1 MLEMEDLQSSLT
13 CQGLTVT
20 TLKGKGRCLYTT
32 KDFSPGD
39 VIISQEPYVSV
50 PNNSSIDSRCEVC
63 FTSGKLKKC
72 SACHVVRY
80 CGSTC
85 QISDWKLH
93 RLECHALSAL
103 NLDRR
108 KSLTPSIRLMVK
120 LYLRRKLQNDKIIP
134 TTTTD
139 NYNLVE
145 ALVSHIADINEKQL
159 VLYAQMANLV
169 NLIIKWPDINIK
181 EVSENFS
188 KLACNAHTI
197 CDSELRPLGT
207 GLYPVVSIINH
218 SCLPNSVLV
227 FEGRMA
233 VVRAVQCI
241 PKGSEVLISYIDSA
255 GSTMARQKALREQY
269 FFTCTCPCCTKVN
282 QFDDVRESAV
292 LEGYRCKDDGCSG
305 FLLRDTDDKGFVC
318 QECGLLRSKEDIVRI
333 ASELKLMADKA
344 AMSLSKG
351 CYVEA
356 QSIYKMVEKLQI
368 NLCHPFSVNLMR
380 TRENLLKIFV
390 ELKDWQEAIV
400 YCKLTV
406 PVYLRVYPPFH
417 PLLGLQYYTWGKLEW
432 FLGNTEDAVKALT
445 KAVDVLRVTHGINIP
460 FMKNL
465 LTMWEEARAEAS
477 YKFSS
482 KDDSRQLMPY
492 V

>member
-1 MLEMEDLQSSLT
+1 
-13 CQGLTVT
+13 
-20 TLKGKGRCLYTT
+20 
-32 KDFSPGD
+32 
-39 VIISQEPYVSV
+39 
-50 PNNSSIDSRCEVC
+50 
-63 FTSGKLKKC
+63 
-72 SACHVVRY
+72 
-80 CGSTC
+80 
-85 QISDWKLH
+85 
-93 RLECHALSAL
+93 
-103 NLDRR
+103 
-108 KSLTPSIRLMVK
+108 
-120 LYLRRKLQNDKIIP
+120 
-134 TTTTD
+134 
-139 NYNLVE
+139 
-145 ALVSHIADINEKQL
+145 
-159 VLYAQMANLV
+159 
-169 NLIIKWPDINIK
+169 
-181 EVSENFS
+181 
-188 KLACNAHTI
+188 
-197 CDSELRPLGT
+197 
-207 GLYPVVSIINH
+207 
-218 SCLPNSVLV
+218 
-227 FEGRMA
+227 
-233 VVRAVQCI
+233 
-241 PKGSEVLISYIDSA
+241 
-255 GSTMARQKALREQY
+255 MARQKALREQY
-269 FFTCTCPCCTKVN
+269 FFTCTCPYCTKVN

-400 YCKLTV
+400 YCKLTI

-445 KAVDVLRVTHGINIP
+445 KAVDVLRVTHGINTP
-460 FMKNL
+460 FMMNL
-465 LTMWEEARAEAS
+465 LTMLEEARAEAS